1 MFKGRLILVLCYHST
16 TIDVIPP
23 PFLPLKQCV
32 RIRSVDQRNIL
43 GGWLHVII
51 NLQPLIPEKGNVFC
65 PIEGI
70 ENTILNR
77 VPWGRWWGGQIL
89 DI

>member
-43 GGWLHVII
+43 RVWLYVII
-51 NLQPLIPEKGNVFC
+51 NLQPLIPDKVNVFC
-65 PIEGI
+65 PIGGI
-70 ENTILNR
+70 VNAILN
-77 VPWGRWWGGQIL
+77 IFL
-89 DI
+89 